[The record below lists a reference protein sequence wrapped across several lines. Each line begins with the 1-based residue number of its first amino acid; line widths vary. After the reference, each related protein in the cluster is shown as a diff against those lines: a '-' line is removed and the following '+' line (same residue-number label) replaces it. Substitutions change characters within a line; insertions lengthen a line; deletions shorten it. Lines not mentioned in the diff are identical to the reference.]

1 MWYKSSYQLN
11 RQSVRKSQH
20 ILNDLSNHPSNLII
34 VATATKRHTH
44 TQKKIFTESTYGIVK
59 EMKFLLVLKNLS
71 IVEIAAPQKVMLI
84 TQKVMLRLVL
94 PT

>member
-1 MWYKSSYQLN
+1 MIWATTPATWLSSQQL
-11 RQSVRKSQH
+11 
-20 ILNDLSNHPSNLII
+20 
-34 VATATKRHTH
+34 
-44 TQKKIFTESTYGIVK
+44 QKDTYEKKQIFTESTYRIVK

-71 IVEIAAPQKVMLI
+71 IVEIAASQKVMLI